1 MDLVLTFLLVVV
13 GLLLLLLSL
22 AGLGFGVY
30 MAFDERNREQGIFLA
45 IWLVPAVAASLG
57 IVLRDWVTFTIGAL
71 CFVIAG
77 AALAL
82 ERHGSKEKLRS
93 RRTGPASP
101 NADANAGAKKKRP
114 LPEKPQRY
122 PLAGAEQLLEA
133 SKRWFSG
140 KARTRK

>member
-1 MDLVLTFLLVVV
+1 MNFLLTLLLVVV

-22 AGLGFGVY
+22 AGLAFGVF
-30 MAFDERNREQGIFLA
+30 MAFDERNREQGIFFA

-82 ERHGSKEKLRS
+82 ERHGSKGQA
-93 RRTGPASP
+93 RRTSPAS
-101 NADANAGAKKKRP
+101 ANAGAKKKRP
-114 LPEKPQRY
+114 VPEKAQRS
-122 PLAGAEQLLEA
+122 PWAGAEQLFEA
-133 SKRWFSG
+133 PRRWFSG
-140 KARTRK
+140 RARTRK

>member
-1 MDLVLTFLLVVV
+1 VDLLLTLLLVVV

-22 AGLGFGVY
+22 AGLAFGVF
-30 MAFDERNREQGIFLA
+30 MAFDERNREQGIFFA

-57 IVLRDWVTFTIGAL
+57 IVLRDWVTFSIGAL

-82 ERHGSKEKLRS
+82 ERHGSKEQPKS
-93 RRTGPASP
+93 RRTSPA
-101 NADANAGAKKKRP
+101 NANAGAKKRP
-114 LPEKPQRY
+114 VPQKPQQS
-122 PLAGAEQLLEA
+122 PLVGAKQLLEV

-140 KARTRK
+140 RGRTQK

>member
-1 MDLVLTFLLVVV
+1 VDFLLTLLLVVV

-22 AGLGFGVY
+22 AGLAFGVF
-30 MAFDERNREQGIFLA
+30 MAFDERNRQQGIFFA

-82 ERHGSKEKLRS
+82 ERHGSKEEPRS
-93 RRTGPASP
+93 RRISPAS
-101 NADANAGAKKKRP
+101 ANAGAKKKRP
-114 LPEKPQRY
+114 LAEKPQSSPR
-122 PLAGAEQLLEA
+122 AGAEQLLEA

-140 KARTRK
+140 RARTRK

>member
-1 MDLVLTFLLVVV
+1 VDLLLTLLLVVV

-22 AGLGFGVY
+22 AGLTFGVF
-30 MAFDERNREQGIFLA
+30 MAFDERNREQGIYFA

-82 ERHGSKEKLRS
+82 ERHGSREQPRN
-93 RRTGPASP
+93 RRTSPA
-101 NADANAGAKKKRP
+101 NTGAKKKRP
-114 LPEKPQRY
+114 LSEKLQRSSR
-122 PLAGAEQLLEA
+122 AGAEQLFEA
-133 SKRWFSG
+133 SKRWFSTR
-140 KARTRK
+140 ARTRK

>member
-1 MDLVLTFLLVVV
+1 MDLLLTLLLVVV

-22 AGLGFGVY
+22 AGLAFGVF
-30 MAFDERNREQGIFLA
+30 MAFDERNREQGVFFA

-57 IVLRDWVTFTIGAL
+57 IVLRDWVTFTVGAL

-82 ERHGSKEKLRS
+82 EHHRSKREPRS
-93 RRTGPASP
+93 RRTSP
-101 NADANAGAKKKRP
+101 AGAKKKRP
-114 LPEKPQRY
+114 LPEKAEKA
-122 PLAGAEQLLEA
+122 PLARTEQLLET

-140 KARTRK
+140 RARTRK

>member
-1 MDLVLTFLLVVV
+1 MDLLLTLLLVVV

-22 AGLGFGVY
+22 AGLAFGVF
-30 MAFDERNREQGIFLA
+30 MAFDERNREQGIFFA

-57 IVLRDWVTFTIGAL
+57 IVLRDWVTFIIGAL

-82 ERHGSKEKLRS
+82 ERHGFKEQPRS
-93 RRTGPASP
+93 RRTSPAS
-101 NADANAGAKKKRP
+101 ANAGAKKKRP
-114 LPEKPQRY
+114 FSEQAQRSPQ
-122 PLAGAEQLLEA
+122 AGAEQLLEA

-140 KARTRK
+140 RARTRK

>member
-1 MDLVLTFLLVVV
+1 MDLVLTLLLVVV

-77 AALAL
+77 TALAL

-101 NADANAGAKKKRP
+101 NADAKKKRP

-140 KARTRK
+140 RARTQK